1 MAITIHDKPAPTTIR
16 LSIDDGLTYKN
27 SKEVTI
33 DSNKTELVTLRI
45 DDLDVN
51 KGYKF
56 VAEGVSGIIFKNE
69 SRLNVESKNVSIF
82 IQTDKAIYKP
92 GETIKFRVLVLDY
105 ELKPVTLTK
114 DSPLNV
120 YLNDPEKN
128 HIKQWL
134 NVNPQTGVFS
144 SEIQL
149 SELPTL
155 GQWQFTAQV
164 QNEVKWSLFMFSVF
178 LVRFTFIALSDH
190 RKKHNKLKYPSM
202 FCRSSM

>member
-1 MAITIHDKPAPTTIR
+1 M
-16 LSIDDGLTYKN
+16 
-27 SKEVTI
+27 TI
-33 DSNKTELVTLRI
+33 DSNKTELITLHI
-45 DDLDVN
+45 DDLNVN

-56 VAEGVSGIIFKNE
+56 VAEGVSGIIFKEE

-114 DSPLNV
+114 DKLLNV

-128 HIKQWL
+128 LIKQWL
-134 NVNPQTGVFS
+134 NLNPKMGVYS

-164 QNEVKWSLFMFSVF
+164 QNEVRL
-178 LVRFTFIALSDH
+178 
-190 RKKHNKLKYPSM
+190 
-202 FCRSSM
+202 